1 MLKDFFT
8 TLGTGA
14 LDKVLH
20 AVLVLVIGLLI
31 IRVVT
36 KLLQGGLEKSHLE
49 KAAHS
54 LILSLAKVAMYILLG
69 LSVASSLGIDV
80 TGIVALASVLTLAV
94 SLSLQN
100 MLTNVIGGFTILSTH
115 PFHSGDYV
123 EIAGQSGTVQE
134 INMTY
139 TRLATFDNKLISIPN
154 SAVVAAQIVNYSA
167 ADTRRVDIPVSDWGI
182 DFLVSSANKC
192 IQGVPGFSFILCR
205 RDKLLSSEGKA
216 RSLSL
221 DLLDQWKGMEKDGK
235 WRFTSPTHVVLAFS
249 KALDELE
256 AEGGIPARHRRYA
269 ENNRLLIEKMR
280 AMGFAPYI
288 DGSRQGPI
296 ITTFFYPA
304 GVPFQ
309 FSEFYTYIKERG
321 YVLYPGK
328 LTDADTFRV
337 GNIGE
342 IYPEDIEK
350 LASII
355 AGFLAAHKEEIA

>member
-1 MLKDFFT
+1 MGLTFEKAPFAHFRGTFFLAISPFPFYNGFTEQMKKGVFSMLKEFLT
-8 TLGTGA
+8 ALGTGA
-14 LDKVLH
+14 LNKVLH

-167 ADTRRVDIPVSDWGI
+167 ADTRRVDIPVSASYDAPTQKVI
-182 DFLVSSANKC
+182 DALVQAGTMDNVLLTPAPSACVSSYGDSAIAYTLRVWVKTEDYWDVYFALTQRVKDVFDE
-192 IQGVPGFSFILCR
+192 QGIAMTYPHLNVHL
-205 RDKLLSSEGKA
+205 DK
-216 RSLSL
+216 
-221 DLLDQWKGMEKDGK
+221 
-235 WRFTSPTHVVLAFS
+235 
-249 KALDELE
+249 
-256 AEGGIPARHRRYA
+256 
-269 ENNRLLIEKMR
+269 
-280 AMGFAPYI
+280 
-288 DGSRQGPI
+288 
-296 ITTFFYPA
+296 
-304 GVPFQ
+304 
-309 FSEFYTYIKERG
+309 
-321 YVLYPGK
+321 
-328 LTDADTFRV
+328 
-337 GNIGE
+337 
-342 IYPEDIEK
+342 
-350 LASII
+350 
-355 AGFLAAHKEEIA
+355 